1 MKASSRGLLVFTLQG
16 ERYGLS
22 LQDVLE
28 VIDPSRPVPVP
39 RAPEFIR
46 GVINVHGSL
55 VTILD
60 LARLLACGEAAPA
73 GKFLVL
79 DRRIANLALWVDSV
93 EGFVAEEGELGTD
106 SPADELIAREVRS
119 GTGTI
124 RILALDRIVN
134 RVEETLKR

>member
-1 MKASSRGLLVFTLQG
+1 MKASSRGFLVFTLQG

-28 VIDPSRPVPVP
+28 VMDPSLPVPVP

-46 GVINVHGSL
+46 GVVNVHGNL
-55 VTILD
+55 VAVLD
-60 LARLLACGEAAPA
+60 LARLFARGEAVVE

-79 DRRIANLALWVDSV
+79 DRRIANLALWVDGV
-93 EGFVAEEGELGTD
+93 EGFVAEEAGTD
-106 SPADELIAREVRS
+106 PPADGLIARVVRS

-124 RILALDRIVN
+124 RILALDRLVE
-134 RVEETLKR
+134 RVEEQLKR

>member
-1 MKASSRGLLVFTLQG
+1 MKASTRGLLVFTLQG

-28 VIDPSRPVPVP
+28 VMDPSLPVPVP

-46 GVINVHGSL
+46 GVINVHGNL
-55 VTILD
+55 VAVLD
-60 LARLLACGEAAPA
+60 LARLLARGEAVAE

-79 DRRIANLALWVDSV
+79 DRRIANLALWVDGV
-93 EGFVAEEGELGTD
+93 EGFVAEEAGTD
-106 SPADELIAREVRS
+106 SPADGLIARVVRS

-124 RILALDRIVN
+124 RILALDRLVE
-134 RVEETLKR
+134 RVEEQLKR